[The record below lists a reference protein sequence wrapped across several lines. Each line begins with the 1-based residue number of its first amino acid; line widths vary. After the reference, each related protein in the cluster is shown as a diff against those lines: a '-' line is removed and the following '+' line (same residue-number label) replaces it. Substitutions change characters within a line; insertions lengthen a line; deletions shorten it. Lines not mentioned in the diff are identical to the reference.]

1 MAKNR
6 AHREGSLEWRFL
18 GGNNNDQVGA
28 NSGAAVYHYKNRN
41 GRKEKQALL
50 FDIGV
55 MGGDKKLENRDL
67 AACDVLMP
75 DITPYLSNPRDSK
88 HKPEIKAEALFLS
101 HSHVDHIEGIPY
113 LIMLGYKL
121 PPVYATPFTSRKLQ
135 QMLSNHEIAPEDWPE
150 IVEMAPGQKIKNGR
164 FNVTCFSVSHSTP
177 QSVGFFVETPAGNMM
192 HSADFKL
199 DQTVLG
205 GDTFSEEQFMRL
217 AEQGVDLMLIDS
229 TGSDRE
235 GEPVREA
242 DVRVALRQLMEE
254 NPDKRFVIA
263 AMGGFEE
270 GLASIAKVTAEFGR
284 KLWLA
289 GWSHEQSKAALED
302 TGLSLGR
309 ITGHHDLDIRS
320 AKKGAHMQ
328 GPESVL
334 VVTGTQGESN
344 AVLTNIAYGNSSTV
358 RLNKEKDIILFCAPS
373 IPGRDGG
380 KEKLVATLRK
390 KGFEVITTR
399 EKTLYSPGHGRLSEI
414 LELARMADSRFY
426 APIHGD
432 NGLLEKNKA
441 ELEGQG
447 HKVLSARNGDSIRVD
462 AKGVRLERKP
472 NGDSRWVGF
481 KTLTGSHWK
490 ERYYLTVWHP
500 DAAKGGKACKKRGNH
515 TSRKNGGRILRPVC

>member
-18 GGNNNDQVGA
+18 GGNNSDQVGA
-28 NSGAAVYHYKNRN
+28 NSGAAIYNYKNRN
-41 GRKEKQALL
+41 GRKEAQALL
-50 FDIGV
+50 FDAGV
-55 MGGDKKLENRDL
+55 MGGDKKLQNRDL

-75 DITPYLSNPRDSK
+75 DLTPFLSNPSDSK
-88 HKPEIKAEALFLS
+88 HKPRIKAEALFIS
-101 HSHVDHIEGIPY
+101 HSHFDHMEAIPY
-113 LIMLGYKL
+113 LLMLGYRL
-121 PPVYATPFTSRKLQ
+121 PPVYTTPFTARKMQ
-135 QMLSNHEIAPEDWPE
+135 QMLSNHEIPPEDWPE
-150 IVEMAPGQKIKNGR
+150 IIEMAPGQKIKKGR

-177 QSVGFFVETPAGNMM
+177 QSVGFFIETPAGNML

-205 GDTFSEEQFMRL
+205 GDAFSEEQFRRL
-217 AEQGVDLMLIDS
+217 ADKGVDLMLIDS
-229 TGSDRE
+229 TGADRK

-242 DVRVALRQLMEE
+242 DVRVTLRKLMQEH
-254 NPDKRFVIA
+254 PDKRFVVA

-270 GLASIAKVTAEFGR
+270 SLASVAKVTAEFGR

-309 ITGHHDLDIRS
+309 ITGHHDLEIRS

-334 VVTGTQGESN
+334 VVTGTQGENN
-344 AVLTNIAYGNSSTV
+344 AVLTNVAYGSNSTV

-390 KGFEVITTR
+390 KGFKVITTR
-399 EKTLYSPGHGRLSEI
+399 EMPLYSPGHARLSEI
-414 LELARMADSRFY
+414 LELTRMADARFY

-432 NGLLEKNKA
+432 NSLLEKNKA

-447 HKVLSARNGDSIRVD
+447 HKVISARNGDSIRVD

-472 NGDSRWVGF
+472 DGESGWVGF
-481 KTLTGSHWK
+481 KTLTGAHWK

-500 DAAKGGKACKKRGNH
+500 DPAKGGTTCKKRKP
-515 TSRKNGGRILRPVC
+515 SRHASQNRILRPSSC